1 MKKYVVLLIIVI
13 AMITLSGCLKV
24 NYPELPEN
32 PVVFEMGEYI
42 DKSDDEAGY
51 STIEYNGRIYMPYG
65 TIKRAIN
72 SDDIDKCI
80 GYVVQ
85 DGQKDTDERIYTL
98 FEDKANN
105 YLMMYYVGE
114 SLMNQP
120 DFWRA
125 VDTNGKNIDTP
136 VYIESFNYN
145 YWKID

>member
-32 PVVFEMGEYI
+32 PVVFEMVSGSGKITVTINSI
-42 DKSDDEAGY
+42 DY
-51 STIEYNGRIYMPYG
+51 SKNIITYTYSV
-65 TIKRAIN
+65 TFD

-98 FEDKANN
+98 SEDKANN

-136 VYIESFNYN
+136 IYIESFNYN